1 MLILLFSFIELKRNK
16 KKQKETKNK
25 KNKKKRKKYEAISTF
40 EANARGRVEEDE
52 HFPAGKR

>member
-1 MLILLFSFIELKRNK
+1 MLILLLSFIELKRNK

-25 KNKKKRKKYEAISTF
+25 KNKKKKKYEAISTF